1 MFNGAFGVDVRN
13 EDGLIVVSDMTTGF
27 WVFRMEGFQGWKGE
41 DWGMPNISSAQDWK
55 NRPRLRRKS
64 MRLLLA
70 LFVVA
75 ASASAAERP
84 SSPWSVPFGFG
95 GAVCS
100 RTTYFRGFHG
110 SSRSSVELLRDRDG
124 ADEACSGDRQRRGGS
139 AKLPFRARLT
149 AWPWHHP
156 ALTWSTL
163 RWALRRIKKPKK
175 GFLIAWATKDDL
187 SETTRLGVLDERLP
201 RLG

>member
-1 MFNGAFGVDVRN
+1 
-13 EDGLIVVSDMTTGF
+13 
-27 WVFRMEGFQGWKGE
+27 
-41 DWGMPNISSAQDWK
+41 
-55 NRPRLRRKS
+55 

-100 RTTYFRGFHG
+100 RTTFSAGSTALPDLPSNYYGIEMVPTKRVQGTGNGVGFG
-110 SSRSSVELLRDRDG
+110 KVTFSSSPYGV
-124 ADEACSGDRQRRGGS
+124 AVAPSGTYMVDI
-139 AKLPFRARLT
+139 T
-149 AWPWHHP
+149 M
-156 ALTWSTL
+156 
-163 RWALRRIKKPKK
+163 ALRRIKKPKK

-187 SETTRLGVLDERLP
+187 SETTRLGVLDDDFRVSGKAAWNKFLLVVSLEPTDAPTGKWSGPIVMRGMSRSGMMHTLAGHGP
-201 RLG
+201 YQAEPCAKYGF